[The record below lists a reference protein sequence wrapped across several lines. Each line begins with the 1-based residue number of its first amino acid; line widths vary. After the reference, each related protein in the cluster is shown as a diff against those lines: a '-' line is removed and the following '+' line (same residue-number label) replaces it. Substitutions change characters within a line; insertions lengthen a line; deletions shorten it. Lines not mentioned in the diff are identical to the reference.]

1 MAAMVSTPTTGSLS
15 PGDYVPT
22 ADERI
27 VLRGQSWT
35 AFRSLLALR
44 GDRARP
50 RMAYLDGEVEL
61 MGTSRGHEGVK
72 GKIGPI
78 VQQYCFERGIPL
90 TSYGNWLLDD
100 ASEKA
105 GAEPDDCYVFGAEP
119 LAKGCPDL
127 VIEVVWTRGGLD
139 KLESYRRLGLAEVWF
154 WTHDELSVHV
164 LVEGQYE
171 TRSRSACL
179 PELDLDLVC
188 RLVAVDPLNEAI
200 RQLREAV
207 DAKR

>member
-1 MAAMVSTPTTGSLS
+1 MVSTPTTGSIS

-35 AFRSLLALR
+35 AFQALLALR
-44 GDRARP
+44 GDRAGP

-72 GKIGPI
+72 GKIGPL
-78 VQQYCFERGIPL
+78 VQQYCFERGISL

-100 ASEKA
+100 ASEEA

-119 LAKGCPDL
+119 LAKG
-127 VIEVVWTRGGLD
+127 W
-139 KLESYRRLGLAEVWF
+139 
-154 WTHDELSVHV
+154 
-164 LVEGQYE
+164 
-171 TRSRSACL
+171 SRSHHRGR
-179 PELDLDLVC
+179 LDAGWARQARDLSPA
-188 RLVAVDPLNEAI
+188 RNRRGLVLEA
-200 RQLREAV
+200 
-207 DAKR
+207 

>member
-1 MAAMVSTPTTGSLS
+1 MAAMVSTPTTGSIS

-35 AFRSLLALR
+35 AFQTLLALR

-78 VQQYCFERGIPL
+78 VQQYCFERGILL

-100 ASEKA
+100 ASEEA

-139 KLESYRRLGLAEVWF
+139 KLEIYRRLGIGEVWF
-154 WTHDELSVHV
+154 WKRDEISVHV

-171 TRSRSACL
+171 TRTCSACL

-200 RQLREAV
+200 RQLREAL
-207 DAKR
+207 DANR

>member
-1 MAAMVSTPTTGSLS
+1 MAAMVSTPTTGSIS

-35 AFRSLLALR
+35 AFQTLLALR

-72 GKIGPI
+72 GKLGPL
-78 VQQYCFERGIPL
+78 VQQYCFERGIAL

-100 ASEKA
+100 ASEEA
-105 GAEPDDCYVFGAEP
+105 GAEPDDCYVFGTEP
-119 LAKGCPDL
+119 LAKRCPDL
-127 VIEVVWTRGGLD
+127 VIEVAWTRGGLD
-139 KLESYRRLGLAEVWF
+139 KLEIYRQLGIGEVWF
-154 WTHDELSVHV
+154 WKRDAISVHV
-164 LVEGQYE
+164 LVAGRYE
-171 TRSRSACL
+171 PRTRSARL

-200 RQLREAV
+200 RQLREAL
-207 DAKR
+207 DANR